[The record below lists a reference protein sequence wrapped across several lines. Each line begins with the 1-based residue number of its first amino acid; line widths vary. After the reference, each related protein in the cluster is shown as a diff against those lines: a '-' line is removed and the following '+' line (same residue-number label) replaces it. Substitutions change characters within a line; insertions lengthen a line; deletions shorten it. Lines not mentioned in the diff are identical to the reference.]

1 MTGNIEG
8 TCSLL
13 AGPQQARAPRSRS
26 LKKPEPQEAGARK
39 YEDEMSTYEGEAP
52 IGDVG
57 LLKVGDWTRTSAM
70 QRKVRREPRSKRQD
84 NSK

>member
-13 AGPQQARAPRSRS
+13 AGARRC
-26 LKKPEPQEAGARK
+26 
-39 YEDEMSTYEGEAP
+39 EDEMSTYEGEAP

-57 LLKVGDWTRTSAM
+57 LLNVGDWTRTSAM
-70 QRKVRREPRSKRQD
+70 QRQVWREPRQSKRQD